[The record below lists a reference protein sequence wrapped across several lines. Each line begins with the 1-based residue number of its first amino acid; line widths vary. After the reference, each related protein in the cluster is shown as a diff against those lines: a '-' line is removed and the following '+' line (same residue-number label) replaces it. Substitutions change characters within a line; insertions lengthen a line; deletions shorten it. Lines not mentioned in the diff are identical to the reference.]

1 MVLDLFTFKI
11 VQGIVKEEG
20 DETNNM
26 EVDQSEGTEI
36 DQSETREI
44 KYEESEGEDGDI
56 TTITNNETDLK
67 ELQCEECG
75 KQCKN
80 KNAFKGHMFY
90 HKNIQN
96 GPKITCVECN
106 IEVPEKLFQRYSDPK
121 SIIPFGNSATYFRVF
136 LKKSI
141 FNLER
146 SDIKP
151 ENMFFKS
158 EFHIFLTS
166 TMDFFIYG
174 RNCCQKIFGDLP
186 T

>member
-20 DETNNM
+20 DETNIM

-36 DQSETREI
+36 DQSEAREI

-80 KNAFKGHMFY
+80 RNAFKGHMFY
-90 HKNIQN
+90 HKSIQN

-106 IEVPEKLFQRYSDPK
+106 IEVPEKLFQRHSDPK
-121 SIIPFGNSATYFRVF
+121 SIIPFGNSASYFRVF
-136 LKKSI
+136 KKKI
-141 FNLER
+141 LNFEC
-146 SDIKP
+146 SDI
-151 ENMFFKS
+151 N
-158 EFHIFLTS
+158 
-166 TMDFFIYG
+166 
-174 RNCCQKIFGDLP
+174 QKIFFSKVNF
-186 T
+186 TYF